1 MGKEPSLTVAGTGM
15 EESILQTVLDS
26 CENTRTTITN
36 IMKKSGDGHRNH
48 NKPVKH

>member
-1 MGKEPSLTVAGTGM
+1 MMGKEPSLTVAGTGI

-36 IMKKSGDGHRNH
+36 IM
-48 NKPVKH
+48 